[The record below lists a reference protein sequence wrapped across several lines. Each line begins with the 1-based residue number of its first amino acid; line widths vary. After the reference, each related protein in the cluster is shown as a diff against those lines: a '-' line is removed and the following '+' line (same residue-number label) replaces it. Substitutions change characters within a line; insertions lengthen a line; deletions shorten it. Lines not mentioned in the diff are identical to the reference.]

1 MNWRE
6 ILNVSISEVGYAKDA
21 KAPGGPESIPLLQ
34 LLHTGSSESSIPNQV
49 TGLDYVSPDAAG
61 IPWAEWKAAAL
72 NRLFQEHGTSGQPG
86 RITAETV
93 RHGERLSRGHGLPPE
108 RS

>member
-6 ILNVSISEVGYAKDA
+6 ILSISISEVAYAKAA
-21 KAPGGPESIPLLQ
+21 KAPGEPECNPLLQ
-34 LLHTGSSESSIPNQV
+34 LLHTGSSESSIPNRA
-49 TGLDYVSPDAAG
+49 TLDQVSPDAAG

-93 RHGERLSRGHGLPPE
+93 RHGERLARGQGLPPE

>member
-1 MNWRE
+1 MQKLQKLPAN
-6 ILNVSISEVGYAKDA
+6 LNATRFCSFCIQVPRNRRFQTV
-21 KAPGGPESIPLLQ
+21 PPL
-34 LLHTGSSESSIPNQV
+34 TKC
-49 TGLDYVSPDAAG
+49 SPDAAG

-93 RHGERLSRGHGLPPE
+93 RHGERLARGQGLPPE